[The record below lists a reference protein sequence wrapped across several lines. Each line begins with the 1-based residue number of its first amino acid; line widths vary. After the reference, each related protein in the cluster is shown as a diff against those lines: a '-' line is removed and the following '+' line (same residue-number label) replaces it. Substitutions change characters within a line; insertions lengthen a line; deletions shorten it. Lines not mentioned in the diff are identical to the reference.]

1 MVAAHIS
8 QRGLSNKDFTIH
20 ETTVL
25 PNIRGFGPLMAMVGF
40 LGIFLRFCG
49 AIKLYFLDLLPY
61 NGSQT

>member
-1 MVAAHIS
+1 MVASHIS

-49 AIKLYFLDLLPY
+49 AIKLLFLDLLPY

>member
-8 QRGLSNKDFTIH
+8 QRGLNNKDFTIH

-40 LGIFLRFCG
+40 LGIFQPFCG
-49 AIKLYFLDLLPY
+49 AIKLFFSDLLPY